1 MVNNRDCLSS
11 YILNKKSA
19 ILLLFV
25 FKRKCSLLNGDMEIN
40 LELI

>member
-11 YILNKKSA
+11 YILNKKWV

-25 FKRKCSLLNGDMEIN
+25 VKTEKMYIVY
-40 LELI
+40 